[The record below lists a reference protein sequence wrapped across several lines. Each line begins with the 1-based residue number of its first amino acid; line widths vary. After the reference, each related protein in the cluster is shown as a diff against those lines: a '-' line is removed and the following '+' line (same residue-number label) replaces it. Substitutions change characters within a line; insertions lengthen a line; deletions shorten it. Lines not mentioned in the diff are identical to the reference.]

1 MEFEN
6 YVIDKLDKIESKLD
20 GVLSLSGKNKT
31 ALGFISGIIY
41 KIVIPVL
48 GVMLAGLITIAAKIY

>member
-48 GVMLAGLITIAAKIY
+48 GVMLAGLITMAAKIY